1 MNRYERQSCLPEL
14 GDTGQARIRA
24 ARVLIIGLGGLGSP
38 AALYLAAAGVGT
50 LGLADF
56 DAVAGHN
63 LQRQILHDTPS
74 VGRPKL
80 ASAIARLAALN
91 PEVRLVP
98 HPDGLT
104 ATNAATLFAGYD
116 VVLDCADNFA
126 TRYLANDAAVL
137 ARVPLVHGSVFQWE
151 GQVTVLAPHLGG
163 PCYRCLHPEPPAAG
177 LVPGCGEAGV
187 IGALCGLVGTMQA
200 LEAIKLIA
208 SAGEPLLGRL
218 WQHDAL
224 AGTSRVLKFSRNPSC
239 ALCGASPSITALD
252 PDRYAAC
259 ACATP
264 PSPAPASTGEETT
277 TTDGAILLL
286 DVREPSETAL
296 GTLLGARLVPLGQL
310 AARAAAEVPRAGR
323 VVVYC
328 AKGGRSLRAVRQLRA
343 LGWAN
348 VVSLRGGYEGQL
360 PRP

>member
-1 MNRYERQSCLPEL
+1 MNRYDRQSCLPEL
-14 GDTGQARIRA
+14 GDAGQARLRA

-38 AALYLAAAGVGT
+38 VALYLAAAGVGT

-56 DAVAGHN
+56 DAVAEHN

-80 ASAIARLAALN
+80 ASATARLAALN
-91 PEVRLVP
+91 PEVRIIP
-98 HPDGLT
+98 HAEGLT
-104 ATNAATLFAGYD
+104 TVNAAALFAGYD
-116 VVLDCADNFA
+116 VVIDCADNFA
-126 TRYLANDAAVL
+126 TRYLANDAAVF

-187 IGALCGLVGTMQA
+187 IGALCGLIGTMQA
-200 LEAIKLIA
+200 LEAIKLITGV
-208 SAGEPLLGRL
+208 GEPLLARL

-224 AGTSRVLKFSRNPSC
+224 AGTSRILKFSRAHGC
-239 ALCGASPSITALD
+239 ALCGPSPTITAPD
-252 PDRYAAC
+252 PARYAAY

-264 PSPAPASTGEETT
+264 PSPAPANADEETP
-277 TTDGAILLL
+277 TTDGAVLLI

-296 GTLLGARLVPLGQL
+296 GILPAARLIPLGALD
-310 AARAAAEVPRAGR
+310 ARAAAEVPRTGR
-323 VVVYC
+323 VVIYC

-343 LGWAN
+343 LGWTN
-348 VVSLRGGYEGQL
+348 VISLRGGYEA
-360 PRP
+360 RIAKI

>member
-1 MNRYERQSCLPEL
+1 MSNRYERQSCLPEL
-14 GDTGQARIRA
+14 GEAGQSRLRA
-24 ARVLIIGLGGLGSP
+24 ARVLVVGLGGLGSP

-56 DAVAGHN
+56 DTVAEHN

-80 ASAIARLAALN
+80 ASAIARLTALN

-104 ATNAATLFAGYD
+104 ASNAAALLSGYD

-151 GQVTVLAPHLGG
+151 GQVTVFVPHLGG
-163 PCYRCLHPEPPAAG
+163 PCYRCLHPEPPASG

-187 IGALCGLVGTMQA
+187 MGALCGLVGTMQA
-200 LEAIKLIA
+200 LEAIKLLTG
-208 SAGEPLLGRL
+208 AGEPLLGRL

-224 AGTSRVLKFSRNPSC
+224 AGTSRVLKFSRVRDC
-239 ALCGASPSITALD
+239 ALCGAQPTISTLD
-252 PDRYAAC
+252 PARYAAY

-264 PSPAPASTGEETT
+264 QPSAAATADEETS
-277 TTDGAILLL
+277 TTDGATLLL

-296 GTLLGARLVPLGQL
+296 GILPGARLIPLGEL
-310 AARAAAEVPRAGR
+310 DARAAAEVPQTGR
-323 VVVYC
+323 IVVYC
-328 AKGGRSLRAVRQLRA
+328 AKGGRSLRAVRRLRE
-343 LGWAN
+343 LGWPN
-348 VVSLRGGYEGQL
+348 VISLRGGYDG
-360 PRP
+360 RTV

>member
-14 GDTGQARIRA
+14 GDAGQSRLRA

-38 AALYLAAAGVGT
+38 VALYLAAAGVGT

-56 DAVAGHN
+56 DVVSEHN

-80 ASAIARLAALN
+80 ASALARLAALN
-91 PEVRLVP
+91 PDTRLVP
-98 HPDGLT
+98 HSEGIT
-104 ATNAATLFAGYD
+104 AANAAALLADYD
-116 VVLDCADNFA
+116 LVVDCADNFA
-126 TRYLANDAAVL
+126 TRYLVNDAAAF

-151 GQVTVLAPHLGG
+151 GQVTVFAPHLGG

-187 IGALCGLVGTMQA
+187 LGALCGVVGTMQA
-200 LEAIKLIA
+200 MEAIKLLA
-208 SAGEPLLGRL
+208 GVGEPLLGRL

-224 AGTSRVLKFSRNPSC
+224 AGTGRILRFHRATAC
-239 ALCGASPSITALD
+239 ALCGPQPTITALD
-252 PDRYAAC
+252 PARYAAY

-264 PSPAPASTGEETT
+264 PAPAPATTDEETT
-277 TTDGAILLL
+277 STNGAVLLL

-296 GTLLGARLVPLGQL
+296 GVLPGARLLPLGQL
-310 AARAAAEVPRAGR
+310 DARAGAEVPHLGR

-328 AKGGRSLRAVRQLRA
+328 AKGGRSLRAVRRLRA
-343 LGWAN
+343 LGWTN
-348 VVSLRGGYEGQL
+348 VVSLRGGYDGHTA
-360 PRP
+360 

>member
-14 GDTGQARIRA
+14 GAAGQSRLRA

-38 AALYLAAAGVGT
+38 VALYLAAAGVGT

-56 DAVAGHN
+56 DSVAGHN

-74 VGRPKL
+74 VGAPKL
-80 ASAIARLAALN
+80 ASAMARLHALN
-91 PEVRLVP
+91 PEIRLIP
-98 HPDGLT
+98 HPGGIT
-104 ATNAATLFAGYD
+104 AVNAAELVAGYD
-116 VVLDCADNFA
+116 VVIDCTDNFA

-151 GQVTVLAPHLGG
+151 GQVTVFAPHLGG

-177 LVPGCGEAGV
+177 LVPSCGEAGV
-187 IGALCGLVGTMQA
+187 MGALCGLVGTMQA
-200 LEAIKLIA
+200 MEAIKLLAGI
-208 SAGEPLLGRL
+208 GEPLLGRL

-224 AGTSRVLKFSRNPSC
+224 SATSRVLTFSPDPAC
-239 ALCGASPSITALD
+239 ALCGASPSITSLD
-252 PDRYAAC
+252 LARYDAYAC

-264 PSPAPASTGEETT
+264 PPPAPATADEETT
-277 TTDGAILLL
+277 TTDGAAALI
-286 DVREPSETAL
+286 DVREPSETARGIL
-296 GTLLGARLVPLGQL
+296 SGAHRVPLGQL
-310 AARAAAEVPRAGR
+310 SACAAAVVPRLGR

-343 LGWAN
+343 LGWTN
-348 VVSLRGGYEGQL
+348 VFSLRGGYDG
-360 PRP
+360 RVV